1 MGRDCILEP
10 EQEVPVSHEVEVVVI
25 GGGTAGGVAAIA
37 ALTVNHATTPRRL
50 PVPVLQATL
59 RRWGTILF
67 DSVFARI
74 KAQYPDVELRETDIG
89 RDERS
94 GWLAPR

>member
-50 PVPVLQATL
+50 PVPVL
-59 RRWGTILF
+59 
-67 DSVFARI
+67 
-74 KAQYPDVELRETDIG
+74 
-89 RDERS
+89 
-94 GWLAPR
+94 